1 MDTNNENL
9 FMQGF
14 HSNIRE
20 KLYHFYKTRKIP
32 HILFYGE
39 NGCGKKT
46 LVMDFIYLIYDRDKQ
61 KIKQNTMFSNCSH
74 SKGIKHIRENLKEYS
89 RSNVRNEENIYFKT
103 IILYNFENLSVDGQS
118 ALRRVIEGY
127 SQTTRFFIILQNK
140 QRILQPILSR
150 FSHIYVPLPIIDGIP
165 TNLHKYNL
173 SKMFSSGG
181 AAADDHAAAAE
192 FVKNIFENLRS
203 PKEVVKSKFCGD
215 EQNCSKISVYTS
227 AETPPSPPTHKEI
240 IEICETLY
248 EKGLS
253 CLDIIHYVSTH
264 YSDKSAASNIIMC
277 FHRVKSEYR
286 NEKML
291 MLYILDYMFLRKD
304 KSIKSVAFM

>member
-1 MDTNNENL
+1 MNTTTNNSHTFL
-9 FMQGF
+9 QGV
-14 HSNIRE
+14 HPAIRA
-20 KLYHFYKTRKIP
+20 KLHHFYKSRKIP

-46 LVMDFIYLIYDRDKQ
+46 LVMDFINLIYDGDKQ

-118 ALRRVIEGY
+118 ALRRVIEAY
-127 SQTTRFFIILQNK
+127 SQTTRFFLILQNK

-150 FSHIYVPLPIIDGIP
+150 FSHIYVPLPIIDGLP
-165 TNLHKYNL
+165 TNLHQYNL
-173 SKMFSSGG
+173 RQFFGEASSD
-181 AAADDHAAAAE
+181 AKIAPFFIE
-192 FVKNIFENLRS
+192 PLKN
-203 PKEVVKSKFCGD
+203 
-215 EQNCSKISVYTS
+215 
-227 AETPPSPPTHKEI
+227 HKEI
-240 IEICETLY
+240 IDLCETLY
-248 EKGLS
+248 EGGFS
-253 CLDIIHYVSTH
+253 CLDIINYVSVH
-264 YSDKSAASNIIMC
+264 YDKSEAANIIMC

>member
-1 MDTNNENL
+1 MDNINYNVFL
-9 FMQGF
+9 QGF
-14 HSNIRE
+14 HPTIRE

-46 LVMDFIYLIYDRDKQ
+46 LVMDFIHLIYDGDKQ

-118 ALRRVIEGY
+118 ALRRVIEAY

-140 QRILQPILSR
+140 QKILQPILSR
-150 FSHIYVPLPIIDGIP
+150 FSHIYVPLPIIDDIA
-165 TNLHKYNL
+165 TNLHQYNL
-173 SKMFSSGG
+173 QQYFTIEEPDSIHHHEH
-181 AAADDHAAAAE
+181 DDISHFLKE
-192 FVKNIFENLRS
+192 GS
-203 PKEVVKSKFCGD
+203 HPKD
-215 EQNCSKISVYTS
+215 HN
-227 AETPPSPPTHKEI
+227 EI
-240 IEICETLY
+240 IKLCETLY
-248 EKGLS
+248 EKGFS
-253 CLDIIHYVSTH
+253 CLDIVNYVSAH
-264 YSDKSAASNIIMC
+264 FLDKIMASNIIMC